1 MSAWLHCKDA
11 EQQNRLA
18 QARLIEMATRGR
30 LAHDLIAQQEEE
42 LAREAESLAAERTR
56 LDAHLQQVRDGQA
69 PIHEVRDACA
79 LLKDGMLEAGP
90 AEKKYLINLLVEVIY
105 ADREGWDLQGYLPG
119 LEASGTFDEAAIGES
134 RLRTTST
141 RPIG

>member
-1 MSAWLHCKDA
+1 CMQRVQGRRVFHRVPATLLEDAVWEKLRAKMADQESILSRLDRLSAAADQEMREMSERLAALQDA

-79 LLKDGMLEAGP
+79 LL
-90 AEKKYLINLLVEVIY
+90 
-105 ADREGWDLQGYLPG
+105 
-119 LEASGTFDEAAIGES
+119 
-134 RLRTTST
+134 
-141 RPIG
+141 

>member
-1 MSAWLHCKDA
+1 MTQAGEAEMREMSERLAALQDA

-42 LAREAESLAAERTR
+42 LAREA
-56 LDAHLQQVRDGQA
+56 
-69 PIHEVRDACA
+69 CA
-79 LLKDGMLEAGP
+79 LLNDGMLEAGP

-105 ADREGWDLQGYLPG
+105 ADREGWHLQGYLPG
-119 LEASGTFDEAAIGES
+119 VEASG
-134 RLRTTST
+134 
-141 RPIG
+141 